1 MTVFAVA
8 GPPEIQ
14 VKIQVGRVDIVATDR
29 GDVVA
34 TDRGD
39 VVVTVSSSNPSRS
52 GDRSAAE
59 HVRIDQVGG
68 AVRVMG
74 PARLNLF
81 GTGDS
86 VDVLVEVPVDTST
99 TADVKYGCVNTS
111 GCLHDCRLN
120 VAYGDV
126 AVERATRLD
135 LSVGY
140 GEVRV
145 GHVTGDASRSA

>member
-14 VKIQVGRVDIVATDR
+14 VKIQVGRIDI
-29 GDVVA
+29 VA

-39 VVVTVSSSNPSRS
+39 VVVTVSPSNPSRS

-111 GCLHDCRLN
+111 GYLHDCRLN